1 MNRRRFLHQLGLV
14 SAASTLSACA
24 RAMHAPMAMAIAPGR
39 TPGSARDAEG
49 VWREGA
55 AYARWAPSP
64 HNVQPW
70 KLRVVSATECELLY
84 DPARLLPT
92 TDPTSAFTMM
102 GLAMFVEYLSIAV
115 GSRGYAV
122 HAAYAG
128 KPLDYTAKKPMHF
141 ARLTL
146 VPAPN
151 NEPFE
156 RSLLLERRT
165 SRLPYD
171 GSTVADDTMRALAT
185 ISREHRQ
192 TMAWSSDEDMVRWVI
207 DLNRFTLFR
216 DLDDAPTR
224 TELKRWIRTTDAD
237 ARSKKDG
244 LWSHC
249 LRFPGWLL
257 QAFFDQHEKWG
268 RGWRARMCR
277 QDARS
282 RDERDAN
289 GCLVVRAN
297 VGAGGLDS
305 RRHVPG
311 AGVAG
316 ARAPRHPD
324 AGDPFGSVITNPEA
338 YAKLV
343 ARIGASQADGPLWLL
358 VRVGKSDAPP
368 HSYRVDT
375 ESIFLDDDPQG

>member
-1 MNRRRFLHQLGLV
+1 MGLAGAV
-14 SAASTLSACA
+14 PMLDACA
-24 RAMHAPMAMAIAPGR
+24 RAMRAPIAMAIAPG
-39 TPGSARDAEG
+39 TAPGTARDTAG

-70 KLRVVSATECELLY
+70 KLRVVSATQCDLLY
-84 DPARLLPT
+84 NPARLLPT
-92 TDPTSAFTMM
+92 TDPTSAFTTM

-122 HAAYAG
+122 HATYDD
-128 KPLDYTAKKPMHF
+128 KPLDYTATRPTHF

-151 NEPFE
+151 NERFE

-165 SRLPYD
+165 SRLPYN
-171 GSTVADDTMRALAT
+171 GATVDEETMRALAT
-185 ISREHRQ
+185 ISREHGQ
-192 TMAWSSDEDMVRWVI
+192 TMAWSSEADMVRWVI

-237 ARSKKDG
+237 ARLKKDG

-257 QAFFDQHEKWG
+257 QAFFDQHQKWG
-268 RGWRARMCR
+268 RGWRAQMCGKMLVR
-277 QDARS
+277 GMNGTRTVAWWSGPMSAPADWIRAGTCLGRVWLELAR
-282 RDERDAN
+282 R
-289 GCLVVRAN
+289 GIQM
-297 VGAGGLDS
+297 
-305 RRHVPG
+305 H
-311 AGVAG
+311 
-316 ARAPRHPD
+316 
-324 AGDPFGSVITNPEA
+324 PFGSVITNPEA
-338 YAKLV
+338 YAKV
-343 ARIGASQADGPLWLL
+343 VTRIGATPTDGPLWLL
-358 VRVGKSDAPP
+358 VRVGRSDAPP
-368 HSYRVDT
+368 TSYRVDT
-375 ESIFLDDDPQG
+375 ESIFLDDDPHR